1 MYLVTDA
8 HICHFLLFSD
18 FVLKSLSGEVFDKT
32 QSQLVMKEM
41 ETLASLIGI
50 LESINAPKED
60 TLELKKSIEQLKDL
74 FLLVIVG
81 EFNSGKS
88 SFLNAMLGKKWLEE
102 GVTPTTA
109 QVNILRNGPEF
120 KVVQRSGLVHGLLKQ
135 DEHVEVHLP
144 VPWLKQISLV
154 DTPGTNAVV
163 QGHQEITE
171 HFVPRSDLVLFVTS
185 CDRAFTES
193 ERAFLERVKQ
203 YNKKVVVVLSKI
215 DSLEDPEKDLPQIIN
230 FINDQTKRLFG
241 FAPQTFPVSSKL
253 ALKAKTSVASQ
264 QPPLDAKQRELAL
277 EQNSDWTKSQFGA
290 LESYILHTLNAK
302 ERGKLK
308 LQNPLGIADHF
319 LKKYQVEQE
328 HRASIIKEDVQTLS
342 RIDNELEAFRAE
354 LMSEYAYHEDRIDS
368 VLYALNERARTYLD
382 ENLVLSNAWKL
393 TKSDQMKEEFEKRVV
408 ADTPAQIDAY
418 INDMIDWMLSK
429 QAKQWT
435 RVVEYAA
442 QRQQISNL
450 LIASNEPRQG
460 TVASPHNVVG
470 TFKTQ
475 YSYNRSLLIGNL
487 GGSAKKV
494 VDEFDRKKEAANL
507 AATVKSAIYQT
518 AAFELGVV
526 GIVCAYFK
534 GWLPSSGFFGN
545 LEKTDKNLASSSP
558 LDGANNMIDPIVDN
572 TNTFA
577 HFWLDPIF
585 QGGWLAVS
593 LLDVTGLIGV
603 TGAAALGMTWLPY
616 KKRQLASNINSQ
628 IADIR
633 LRLKTSLKSHFD
645 HELQKGI
652 SELKDNMAPY
662 ANLVHSEQQKL
673 EQAGAKLEEI
683 GKSVSSIRREI
694 DIAFA

>member
-1 MYLVTDA
+1 MRTDG
-8 HICHFLLFSD
+8 
-18 FVLKSLSGEVFDKT
+18 VKSLFFFNQSLNEEVFSKE
-32 QSQLVMKEM
+32 QSSLVMKEM
-41 ETLASLIGI
+41 DTLRQLIGI
-50 LESINAPKED
+50 LETINAPKED
-60 TLELKKSIEQLKDL
+60 TMELKKSIEQLKDL

-120 KVVQRSGLVHGLLKQ
+120 KVVQRSGLVAGLSKQ
-135 DEHVEVHLP
+135 DEHVEVHVP

-203 YNKKVVVVLSKI
+203 FNKKVVVVLSKI
-215 DSLEDPEKDLPQIIN
+215 DALENPEKDLPQIVSFVN
-230 FINDQTKRLFG
+230 EQTKRLFG
-241 FAPQTFPVSSKL
+241 FVPQTFPVSSKL
-253 ALKAKTSVASQ
+253 ALRAKIAAASKGVT
-264 QPPLDAKQRELAL
+264 DSAARANELEHNEEWL
-277 EQNSDWTKSQFGA
+277 RSRFGP
-290 LESYILHTLNAK
+290 LESYILDTLNAK

-308 LQNPLGIADHF
+308 LQNPLGIAEHF
-319 LKKYQVEQE
+319 IQKYKVEQE
-328 HRASIIKEDVQTLS
+328 NRAAIIKEDVQTLG
-342 RIDNELEAFRAE
+342 RIENELEAFKAE
-354 LMSEYAYHEDRIDS
+354 LMSEYSYHEDRIDS
-368 VLYALNERARTYLD
+368 VLYSLTERARNYLE

-393 TKSDQMKEEFEKRVV
+393 TKADVMKEEFEKRVV

-429 QAKQWT
+429 QAKQWS
-435 RVVEYAA
+435 RVVEYAS

-450 LIASNEPRQG
+450 LSGVDPAKGVI
-460 TVASPHNVVG
+460 G

-494 VDEFDRKKEAANL
+494 VDEFDRRKEAEHL

-518 AAFELGVV
+518 AAFEIGVV

-534 GWLPSSGFFGN
+534 GLFPSPRTPTDLNRLP
-545 LEKTDKNLASSSP
+545 DSSST
-558 LDGANNMIDPIVDN
+558 IVDSSTVASN
-572 TNTFA
+572 SAINDVATTSFA
-577 HFWLDPIF
+577 DFMLQPII
-585 QGGWLAVS
+585 QGGWLTLS
-593 LLDVTGLIGV
+593 LLDITGLVGV
-603 TGAAALGMTWLPY
+603 TTVAALGMAWLPY
-616 KKRQLASNINSQ
+616 RKRQLLGDLTSQ
-628 IADIR
+628 ISDIR
-633 LRLKTSLKSHFD
+633 IRLKSSLKSHFD

-652 SELKDNMAPY
+652 SELKENMSPY
-662 ANLVHSEQQKL
+662 ANLVQSEQKKL
-673 EQAGAKLEEI
+673 DLAGEKLDD
-683 GKSVSSIRREI
+683 VSKTVSQLRREI
-694 DIAFA
+694 DVAFH